1 MIKLNLSICDN
12 IKISLLIPI
21 EINENLDILNSSSA
35 YYNDICYTTTSE
47 NGTDIPLNDRKN
59 EFIQGD
65 KTICQ
70 DDCILS
76 DYNEITKKA
85 NCSCNVQE
93 MSLSFK
99 DMNINKTK
107 LYNNFIDIKNIANIN
122 ILKCYQNLFNII
134 GIIYNMGNYIIILII
149 IFHLVS
155 IFVFYLKQLN
165 DLKNKINK
173 IVYAIKNL
181 GIIKKS
187 KNSHKKATEMIV
199 MKKNNKK
206 KYIKKTKNENKKNKF
221 LKENNENR
229 RNNHIIKINKPFNIN
244 FKNRKEDK
252 KKKNKKQNSNK
263 SSVRKKLSNIM
274 SKIKNE
280 KKIKEIQKIMEL
292 TYEEKNSL
300 SFELAILYDRLPKV
314 YEYRK
319 TNPSDDKNLIT
330 T

>member
-85 NCSCNVQE
+85 NCSCGVQE

-122 ILKCYQNLFNII
+122 ILSFYHELFSKKGLSHNI
-134 GIIYNMGNYIIILII
+134 GFFVLIIL
-149 IFHLVS
+149 
-155 IFVFYLKQLN
+155 
-165 DLKNKINK
+165 
-173 IVYAIKNL
+173 
-181 GIIKKS
+181 
-187 KNSHKKATEMIV
+187 
-199 MKKNNKK
+199 
-206 KYIKKTKNENKKNKF
+206 
-221 LKENNENR
+221 
-229 RNNHIIKINKPFNIN
+229 
-244 FKNRKEDK
+244 
-252 KKKNKKQNSNK
+252 
-263 SSVRKKLSNIM
+263 
-274 SKIKNE
+274 
-280 KKIKEIQKIMEL
+280 
-292 TYEEKNSL
+292 
-300 SFELAILYDRLPKV
+300 
-314 YEYRK
+314 
-319 TNPSDDKNLIT
+319 
-330 T
+330 